1 MRGRIMHISGQLL
14 PTVRQLN
21 GWPRFRLRLFAEG
34 ACVGILSGS
43 AAGFFR
49 WALEKGTVGREYV
62 YSLLTQAN
70 LLWNCLWFLVLAL
83 AGYILYKCVAYE
95 PDAAG
100 SGIPQ
105 VKGAISCSLHMRW
118 FRVFWVKLFSGILG
132 IGLGLSLGR
141 EGPSIQLGAVTAQ
154 GFSEALKRTRMEE
167 RYLITAGASAGLAM
181 AFNAP
186 LAGVLFALEELHR
199 NFSGVVLAPAMAAA
213 LIATVICRL
222 MFGAQ
227 SVFQFGVLSAF
238 PVTYTWLA
246 VLLGVV
252 LGFCGLIF
260 NKGLLLSSRFYRLPI
275 FTKSWMPVVFAL
287 FTAGILGYVFPQI
300 LGGGNE
306 LINSLHTL
314 PLSLKLF
321 AALLVGKFVFTLV
334 SYGCGVPGGF
344 FLPILV
350 IGALLGSVIGICLI
364 DAGLVEEQYLSD
376 IVVIAMAAF
385 FTAAVHSPIT
395 GTVLIME
402 MTGSYEHLLV
412 LCTAALIALVT
423 AKLCG
428 GRPVYDMLLE
438 RLLQKGRDG
447 AADKKRNII
456 ELTVG
461 SGCLLDGKSTREIPW
476 PEHVALIDVK
486 RGDGEII
493 PDTNTVLAAGDY
505 IYILTDDAAAAEAV
519 RHMTEE
525 ENV

>member
-1 MRGRIMHISGQLL
+1 MHISGQLI
-14 PTVRQLN
+14 PTIRQLN
-21 GWPRFRLRLFAEG
+21 AWPRFRLRLFAEG
-34 ACVGILSGS
+34 TVVGIFAGLT
-43 AAGFFR
+43 AGFFR
-49 WALEKGTVGREYV
+49 WVLEEGTVLRKYIYTILIQSGPV
-62 YSLLTQAN
+62 VN
-70 LLWNCLWFLVLAL
+70 VIWFLLLAL
-83 AGYILYKCVAYE
+83 AGYILWRCVAYE

-118 FRVFWVKLFSGILG
+118 FRVLWVKLFSGIVG

-154 GFSEALKRTRMEE
+154 GISEALRRTRMEE

-222 MFGAQ
+222 IFGSQA
-227 SVFQFGVLSAF
+227 VFQFGVLPSF

-246 VLLGVV
+246 VLVGIILGV
-252 LGFCGLIF
+252 CGIVF
-260 NKGLLLSSRFYRLPI
+260 DKGLLAANRFYRLPI
-275 FTKSWMPVVFAL
+275 FTKPWLPVVFAL

-300 LGGGNE
+300 LGGGND
-306 LINSLHTL
+306 LINSLHVM

-321 AALLVGKFVFTLV
+321 AALLIGKFLFTLI

-350 IGALLGSVIGICLI
+350 IGALLGSVLGICFI
-364 DAGLVEEQYLSD
+364 ETGLMEEKYLSD
-376 IVVIAMAAF
+376 IVIIAMAAF
-385 FTAAVHSPIT
+385 FTASVHSPIT

-412 LCTAALIALVT
+412 LCTASLIALVT
-423 AKLCG
+423 AKICG
-428 GRPVYDMLLE
+428 GKPIYDTLLE
-438 RLLQKGRDG
+438 RLLTEGERVVPKDE
-447 AADKKRNII
+447 KRNII
-456 ELTVG
+456 ELTVNSG
-461 SGCLLDGKSTREIPW
+461 SVLDGKGIRQVIW
-476 PEHVALIDVK
+476 PPHVALVDIK
-486 RGDGEII
+486 RGDIEII
-493 PDTNTVLAAGDY
+493 PDDGAVLQAGDY
-505 IYILTDDAAAAEAV
+505 IYILSDVPRFVEKV
-519 RHMTEE
+519 RHMAEDET
-525 ENV
+525 V